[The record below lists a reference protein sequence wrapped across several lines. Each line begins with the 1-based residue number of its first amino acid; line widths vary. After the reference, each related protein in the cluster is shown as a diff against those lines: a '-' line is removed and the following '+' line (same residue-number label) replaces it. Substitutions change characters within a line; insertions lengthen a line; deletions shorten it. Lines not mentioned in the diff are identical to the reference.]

1 MNIKEVLRYSLV
13 GDFLQSTK
21 SNKLKSTWRKRNSF
35 NDTHAMNR
43 FNFDNVIV
51 GKYSYGELNV
61 IDFGNSH
68 KLKIGSFV
76 SIAQNVTFL
85 LNGEHCIDYI
95 SSFPFK
101 VKVME
106 EPIKH

>member
-1 MNIKEVLRYSLV
+1 MSIKYWISYSPI
-13 GDFLQSTK
+13 GDFLRSIK
-21 SNKLKSTWRKRNSF
+21 SNKLRRTWRKKNSF

-43 FNFDNVIV
+43 FNFDNVSV

-61 IDFGNSH
+61 VDFSDSH
-68 KLKIGSFV
+68 KLAIGNYV

-85 LNGEHCIDYI
+85 LNGEHYVDHI

-101 VKVME
+101 VSVT
-106 EPIKH
+106 